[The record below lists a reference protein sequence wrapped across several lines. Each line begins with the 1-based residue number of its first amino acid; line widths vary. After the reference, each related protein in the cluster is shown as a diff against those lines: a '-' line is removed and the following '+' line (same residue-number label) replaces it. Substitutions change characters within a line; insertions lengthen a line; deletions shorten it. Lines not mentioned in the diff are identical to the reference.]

1 MADKCLKMSLWA
13 ALPVSVESQSLEL
26 LVTRWYPKQM
36 TSLAQRQRPSLG
48 EQKSEQDI
56 DKGS

>member
-26 LVTRWYPKQM
+26 LVTRWNPKQM
-36 TSLAQRQRPSLG
+36 TSLQRQRPSLG